1 MKQKIAIVILVF
13 LSLSISAQK
22 FAYVDTEYILNN
34 IPSYK
39 SAQEQLDKFSDTW
52 QTEVEGF
59 YAQVDKMYKD
69 YQTEKVLLSEEMKKK
84 REEEITLKEKE
95 VKELQK
101 KYFGPEGLLFKKR
114 EELVKPIQE
123 EVYKAIKELSLD
135 AAYAIIF
142 DTSAGATVLFSDPKY
157 DKSDLILQ
165 KMGYK
170 N

>member
-1 MKQKIAIVILVF
+1 MKTRIIILLAFIGCLGV
-13 LSLSISAQK
+13 SAQK

-52 QTEVEGF
+52 QKEVDAL
-59 YAQVDKMYKD
+59 YTQIDKMYKD

-84 REEEITLKEKE
+84 KEDEIVSKEKE
-95 VKELQK
+95 AKDLQK

-123 EVYKAIKELSLD
+123 EVYKAVKELSLD
-135 AAYAIIF
+135 GSYAIVF

-157 DKSDLILQ
+157 DKSDAVLQ
-165 KMGYK
+165 KLGYK

>member
-1 MKQKIAIVILVF
+1 MKQKIAIIVLVL
-13 LSLSISAQK
+13 LSISISAQK

-52 QTEVEGF
+52 QNEVEGF

-69 YQTEKVLLSEEMKKK
+69 YQTEKVLLSEEMKRK
-84 REEEITLKEKE
+84 REEEITAKEKE

-101 KYFGPEGLLFKKR
+101 KYFGAEGLLFKKR

-135 AAYAIIF
+135 GAYAIIL